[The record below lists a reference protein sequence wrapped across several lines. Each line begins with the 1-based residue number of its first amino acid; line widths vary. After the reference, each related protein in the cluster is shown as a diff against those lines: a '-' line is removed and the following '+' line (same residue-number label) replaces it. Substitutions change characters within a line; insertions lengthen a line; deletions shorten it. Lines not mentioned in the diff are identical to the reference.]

1 MLQRG
6 PSGIE
11 LGRLEGGVESGL
23 LKMGIEGLVSVLV
36 SEIAETLCWN
46 FHSQFGCVSLYC
58 SEAGRRSMVKS
69 MTGQCRRQ
77 DNVASLKVNRIYS
90 AL

>member
-1 MLQRG
+1 VLQRG

-36 SEIAETLCWN
+36 SEI
-46 FHSQFGCVSLYC
+46 
-58 SEAGRRSMVKS
+58 R
-69 MTGQCRRQ
+69 
-77 DNVASLKVNRIYS
+77 
-90 AL
+90 